1 MCGIAG
7 CYQQADGHKLV
18 DVMTDRIAHRGP
30 DSAGVWSH
38 EDDRVTVQLGFRRL
52 SIIDLSTAADQP
64 MRSDGLTIVYNGE
77 LYNYRALRAE
87 LAAGGV
93 RFTTQSDTEVVLEAW
108 RRWGPD
114 ALRRLRGMFAFAL
127 ADERS
132 GELVLARDPFGI
144 KPLYYLPREGGV
156 VFASELKALVAAMGQ
171 ELRIEPGALVAS
183 MLYYWLPEQRCA
195 IDGVRKLPGGSWALL
210 RPDGTVVVRQ
220 YWNIADVAAQAAAGP
235 AADLGPVIEESVTA
249 HLVSDVPVSSFL
261 SGGLDSSIVTVLA
274 HRAAREIDAYT
285 IAFRPEDQRLEA
297 MPDDAVYARKVAA
310 RFGIELHEIEI
321 SPDIVNVLPRIVDV
335 LDEPIGDPAAINTLL
350 MCEAARERGVKVILS
365 GMGADE
371 LFGGYRKHLACVM
384 AGRYSRLPGVSR
396 AGVRFAVERS
406 PVSVKG
412 RGLRYA
418 RWAKRFLTFAE
429 LPEEPRFRRSY
440 TLYDPD
446 ELGALLSPDLSG
458 HVADVIGEHAD
469 IYHDNSLPDEVNRM
483 CLADARLFLPGLN
496 LAYTDRASMAA
507 SVEVRV
513 PYVDPLVA
521 RAAFSI
527 RGSDKIQHRQ
537 GKVALKRAAES
548 WLPRE
553 IVHRPKAS
561 FSAPLRAWVR
571 NDLQEVIND
580 VLVRGEL
587 VGSGMIRADALRR
600 LIQDEQAG
608 REDHAKQIWQLLTL
622 ELWWRNARS
631 RGVAA
636 LLTGHHEA
644 DSPEL
649 QVRGTHGP
657 RRAGSGVP
665 SRRRPRAIA
674 VLADL
679 HRHRDDEGP

>member
-7 CYQQADGHKLV
+7 CYQQADGQKLV
-18 DVMTDRIAHRGP
+18 DLMTDRIAHRGP
-30 DSAGVWSH
+30 DSAGAWSH
-38 EDDRVTVQLGFRRL
+38 EDDHVAVHLGFRRL

-64 MRSDGLTIVYNGE
+64 MRKDGLTIIYNGE

-87 LAAGGV
+87 LAASGV
-93 RFTTQSDTEVVLEAW
+93 RFRTQCDTEVVLEAW
-108 RRWGPD
+108 RRWGAE
-114 ALRRLRGMFAFAL
+114 ALPRFRGMFAFAL
-127 ADERS
+127 FDDHT
-132 GELVLARDPFGI
+132 GDLVLARDPFGI
-144 KPLYYLPREGGV
+144 KPLYYLPRNGGA
-156 VFASELKALVAAMGQ
+156 VFASELKALVTAIGP

-195 IDGVRKLPGGSWALL
+195 IADVRKLPGGSWALL
-210 RPDGTVVVRQ
+210 RPDGTLKVQQ
-220 YWNIADVAAQAAAGP
+220 YWRIADVAAEAAAGP
-235 AADLGPVIEESVTA
+235 AADLGPVIQESVAA
-249 HLVSDVPVSSFL
+249 HLVADVPVSSFL

-274 HRAAREIDAYT
+274 HQAAQEIDAYT

-310 RFGIELHEIEI
+310 RFGIGLHEIEI
-321 SPDIVNVLPRIVDV
+321 SPDIVDVLPRMVDV

-371 LFGGYRKHLACVM
+371 LFGGYRKQIACVM
-384 AGRYSRLPGVSR
+384 AGQYSRLPRAPR
-396 AGVRFAVERS
+396 AGVRFAVERL

-418 RWAKRFLTFAE
+418 RFSKRFLTFAE

-446 ELGALLSPDLSG
+446 ELAALLGPDLSG
-458 HVADVIGEHAD
+458 HVDQVISEHSD
-469 IYHDNSLPDEVNRM
+469 IYHDNSLADEVNRM
-483 CLADARLFLPGLN
+483 CLADTRLFLPGLN

-513 PYVDPLVA
+513 PFVDPVVA

-527 RGSDKIQHRQ
+527 GGSDKIRGRQ

-553 IVHRPKAS
+553 IVYRPKAS

-580 VLVRGEL
+580 VLVGGEL
-587 VGSGMIRADALRR
+587 VGTGMIRSGALRR
-600 LIQDEQAG
+600 LIQDDQAG
-608 REDHAKQIWQLLTL
+608 REDHAKQIWQLLSL
-622 ELWWRNARS
+622 ELWYRNVRS
-631 RGVAA
+631 QGVAA
-636 LLTGHHEA
+636 
-644 DSPEL
+644 
-649 QVRGTHGP
+649 
-657 RRAGSGVP
+657 
-665 SRRRPRAIA
+665 
-674 VLADL
+674 
-679 HRHRDDEGP
+679 